1 MAMIFARRMSRV
13 RPSAIREL
21 LAHGADPDLISF
33 GGGYPDQRLFPLD
46 DLRAVLDD
54 LLRPERSQVLQYAT
68 SEGLPALRA
77 LIAERMRAGG
87 TPTSADDVLVLSGGQ
102 QGLDLVAK
110 LLVDPGDTIIV
121 EDPTFLGALIAFAPL
136 EPSYATVRMDEQG
149 MDVERLAEV
158 LRANP
163 DAKFIYTVPDF
174 HNPTGVTMSIER
186 RRRLIELANE
196 YDVLVL
202 EDTPYRELC
211 FEGVQAPTLAS
222 LDTEGRVVHL
232 SSFSKILAPGLRLG
246 WLTASPEIRERL
258 GLLKLAA
265 DTQSGTLAMAATAAY
280 LKGFDIDAHVQRLRD
295 VYRAKRDLMIR
306 TIDETFPDTVART
319 YPTGGLFTWLTFPEG
334 FDSARFM
341 AEVAVPEAK
350 VAYVPGATFF
360 AVDPRPN
367 HARVN
372 FSSVPEEQIVAG
384 ITRLGEA
391 LHRAVAEIRLV
402 DADFATLTSQK
413 EPVA

>member
-1 MAMIFARRMSRV
+1 MVMTYARRMGRV

-21 LAHGADPDLISF
+21 LKHGADPALISF

-46 DLRAVLDD
+46 ELRTVLDG
-54 LLRPERSQVLQYAT
+54 LLHPARAASLQYTT
-68 SEGLPALRA
+68 SDGLPQLREQ
-77 LIAERMRAGG
+77 IAARMTADG
-87 TPTSADDVLVLSGGQ
+87 TPTGTDDVLVLNGGQ

-110 LLVDPGDTIIV
+110 LLIDPGDTIIV

-136 EPSYATVRMDEQG
+136 EPSYATVRMDDRG
-149 MDVERLAEV
+149 MDVDHLERV
-158 LRANP
+158 LEDNP
-163 DAKFIYTVPDF
+163 RAKFIYTVPDF
-174 HNPTGVTMSIER
+174 HNPTGVTMALDR
-186 RRRLIELANE
+186 RKRLIELANR

-202 EDTPYRELC
+202 EDSPYRELR
-211 FEGVQAPTLAS
+211 FEGEQVPTLAS

-246 WLTASPEIRERL
+246 WLTASPELRERL

-265 DTQSGTLAMAATAAY
+265 DTQSGTLAMCAVADYLTA
-280 LKGFDIDAHVQRLRD
+280 FDLDAHIERLRAA
-295 VYRAKRDLMIR
+295 YRAKRDLMIR
-306 TIDETFPDTVART
+306 TIDESFPREVHRT
-319 YPTGGLFTWLTFPEG
+319 YPSGGLFTWLTFPEG

-341 AEVAVPEAK
+341 AEIAVPVAK

-360 AVDPRPN
+360 ATVPRPN

-384 ITRLGEA
+384 ISRLGLQ
-391 LHRAVAEIRLV
+391 LHRAILSGQELIA
-402 DADFATLTSQK
+402 
-413 EPVA
+413 

>member
-1 MAMIFARRMSRV
+1 MAMTYARRMDHV

-21 LAHGADPDLISF
+21 LKHGADPELISF

-46 DLRAVLDD
+46 DLRTVLEG
-54 LLRPERSQVLQYAT
+54 LLHPDRAASLQYAT
-68 SEGLPALRA
+68 SDGLPVLREQ
-77 LIAERMRAGG
+77 IAERMTADG
-87 TPTSADDVLVLSGGQ
+87 TPTTADDVLVLNGGQ

-110 LLVDPGDTIIV
+110 MLVDPGDTIIV

-136 EPSYATVRMDEQG
+136 EPAYAAVRMDDDG
-149 MDVERLAEV
+149 MDVDHLEEV
-158 LRANP
+158 LRDNP
-163 DAKFIYTVPDF
+163 RAKFIYTVPDF
-174 HNPTGVTMSIER
+174 HNPTGVTMTLER
-186 RRRLIELANE
+186 RRRLIELANR

-202 EDTPYRELC
+202 EDSPYRELR
-211 FEGVQAPTLAS
+211 FEGEQVPTLAS

-246 WLTASPEIRERL
+246 WLTASPELRERL

-280 LKGFDIDAHVQRLRD
+280 LAAFDLDAHIERLRTA
-295 VYRAKRDLMIR
+295 YRAKRDLMIR
-306 TIDETFPDTVART
+306 TIDETFPREVQRT
-319 YPTGGLFTWLTFPEG
+319 YPAGGLFTWLTFPEG

-341 AEVAVPEAK
+341 AEVAVPVAK

-360 AVDPRPN
+360 ATDARSN

-384 ITRLGEA
+384 ISRLGLE
-391 LHRAVAEIRLV
+391 LHRTIVTEQELIA
-402 DADFATLTSQK
+402 
-413 EPVA
+413 